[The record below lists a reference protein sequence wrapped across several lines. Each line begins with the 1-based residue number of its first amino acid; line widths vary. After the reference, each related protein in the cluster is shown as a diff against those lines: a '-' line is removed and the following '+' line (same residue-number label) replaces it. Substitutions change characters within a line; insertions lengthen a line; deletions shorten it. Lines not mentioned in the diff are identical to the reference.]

1 MKLPQLFK
9 YAYEAIKNALIC
21 ICFQNRNVNAGR
33 SLVSFCWVYTYHF
46 GDLFFFFYHSI
57 NQKIATTFR
66 DQMLYKSGYE
76 LFMDNPYLWTILTM
90 GIKLEGLMWALLKKR
105 FLTQECEKIKTCIVK
120 KKWQTIAVKLPQSY
134 FMIWYVLCITSFWSV
149 LYLFALLCI
158 NKSLNQKHLNVYFA
172 QFLSTRLRDKK
183 RKKTSYGSKITP
195 NLKIDQCLKKKI
207 NAFKEIF

>member
-134 FMIWYVLCITSFWSV
+134 FMIWYVLCITSFWYF
-149 LYLFALLCI
+149 LFCTYL
-158 NKSLNQKHLNVYFA
+158 HYFA
-172 QFLSTRLRDKK
+172 STKVWTKNTLMCILHSSSPLVWETKK
-183 RKKTSYGSKITP
+183 EKKQVTAAK
-195 NLKIDQCLKKKI
+195 
-207 NAFKEIF
+207 